1 VNTWTIRIEPVTEPD
16 AARLLRA
23 YFTEVASRYY
33 GRAATEA
40 EIDAA
45 MAEDP
50 NDDLAVFLVARRDDV
65 PAGCVGLRLLDP
77 GTAELTRMYVWPE
90 DRGNGGGAAMLGAI
104 ETAARN
110 LGAQAVR
117 LDTRGDLVEARRLY
131 ARHGYVEIPA
141 YNHGRYAEHW
151 FEKKRL

>member
-1 VNTWTIRIEPVTEPD
+1 VNTWTIRAEPVTEPD
-16 AARLLRA
+16 AARLLHA

-40 EIDAA
+40 EVDAA

-50 NDDLAVFLVARRDDV
+50 TDALAIFLVARRDGV
-65 PAGCVGLRLLDP
+65 PAGCVGLRPLDP
-77 GTAELTRMYVWPE
+77 GTAELTRMYVRPE
-90 DRGNGGGAAMLGAI
+90 DRGNGGGATLLDAI

-110 LGAQAVR
+110 LGIHAVR

-131 ARHGYVEIPA
+131 ARHGYAEIPA
-141 YNHGRYAEHW
+141 YNDGRYAEHW
-151 FEKKRL
+151 FEKRF